1 LRTRL
6 LLFLIFTV
14 AIASWVQAR
23 PTESH
28 ERPFHA
34 TPTAGSWPAAG
45 EPEPSS
51 YVRVTNVEWTTDGQV
66 GKLLI
71 HTDGP
76 VSFRAFASNSS
87 IVLDLWQAG
96 DARWQTLPIDHPY
109 VRRLR
114 IRQYTPGLARVY
126 IDLNRPARYKTFVK
140 YNPHAIAVVVIPPW
154 MATTKLP
161 ASVAYEKTRIQT
173 GRGSTAVHV
182 LRVDPRDPNI
192 MIRPVIAGDIGSG
205 KETTSVVATRYDA
218 LAGINGGFFA
228 GSGAPLGMIVIDGE
242 LVSAPLPRR
251 SVFGISRA
259 GEPFIQAFE
268 FQGRV
273 HTMNNVSLWVSAVN
287 RPPHAGAVAVYT
299 PRYGPLTPHLQ
310 TAVIVRD
317 GTVQQ
322 FASGRIMIPDRGYV
336 LTVNQAEAELLTR
349 HLTIGQQITIRF
361 DFSPDMELISALGGG
376 PRLVK
381 AGEPFIPFV
390 WEWFSSRIFASRAP
404 RTAVGITGAG
414 KLVFV
419 TVDGGS
425 RRNTGM
431 TLGELARLMVSLGAR
446 EAMNLDGGGSATM
459 VVGGRTVNE
468 PSGGEERPVGSALL
482 ILRAIVNP

>member
-45 EPEPSS
+45 EPQPSS

>member
-1 LRTRL
+1 MRTRL

-45 EPEPSS
+45 EPQPSS

-361 DFSPDMELISALGGG
+361 DFSPDMELISALGAG

>member
-1 LRTRL
+1 
-6 LLFLIFTV
+6 
-14 AIASWVQAR
+14 
-23 PTESH
+23 
-28 ERPFHA
+28 
-34 TPTAGSWPAAG
+34 
-45 EPEPSS
+45 
-51 YVRVTNVEWTTDGQV
+51 
-66 GKLLI
+66 
-71 HTDGP
+71 
-76 VSFRAFASNSS
+76 
-87 IVLDLWQAG
+87 
-96 DARWQTLPIDHPY
+96 
-109 VRRLR
+109 
-114 IRQYTPGLARVY
+114 
-126 IDLNRPARYKTFVK
+126 
-140 YNPHAIAVVVIPPW
+140 

-161 ASVAYEKTRIQT
+161 ASVAYEKTRIRT

-317 GTVQQ
+317 GNVQQ
-322 FASGRIMIPDRGYV
+322 FASGRIMIPNRGYV

-349 HLTIGQQITIRF
+349 HLTIGQQITIHF

-404 RTAVGITGAG
+404 RTAVGITEAG

-425 RRNTGM
+425 RRNSGM

-468 PSGGEERPVGSALL
+468 PSAGEERPVGSALL
-482 ILRAIVNP
+482 ILRATANP

>member
-1 LRTRL
+1 MRTRL

-45 EPEPSS
+45 EPQPSS

-336 LTVNQAEAELLTR
+336 LTVNQAEGELLTR

-404 RTAVGITGAG
+404 RTAVGITEAG

-425 RRNTGM
+425 RRNSGM